1 MKTLNIKS
9 LLYVA
14 FALLMSCNDS
24 SSIEGA
30 VKSLYGKRIKI
41 DWDNEISITRTEGGL
56 YETPYKIV
64 APFDED
70 SCTSC
75 FLGHL
80 DVCIDYCGK
89 LPSDSVT
96 YICIVPID
104 AEQIISTIKAE
115 GIDLK
120 GLHII
125 SDVNDT
131 YARDNRIDKY
141 SSFFCTYLLDAN
153 DRIIIVGDP
162 IRKSSIRKLYNK
174 KINKAADE

>member
-1 MKTLNIKS
+1 M
-9 LLYVA
+9 
-14 FALLMSCNDS
+14 
-24 SSIEGA
+24 
-30 VKSLYGKRIKI
+30 
-41 DWDNEISITRTEGGL
+41 
-56 YETPYKIV
+56 
-64 APFDED
+64 
-70 SCTSC
+70 
-75 FLGHL
+75 
-80 DVCIDYCGK
+80 
-89 LPSDSVT
+89 
-96 YICIVPID
+96 
-104 AEQIISTIKAE
+104 QIISTIKAE
-115 GIDLK
+115 EIDLK